1 MALFVF
7 IVVMLVIAA
16 SVALPLAWMGG
27 DPRRE
32 PNALAIGAAV
42 LGGGGG
48 AVGFGLVVFFQATE
62 GFESSTV
69 QLLAYTSL
77 LPVVA
82 APIGLHAA
90 LRSRP
95 RAARRALLTLAAA
108 LTLAGTPVLFV
119 FSIGGLTA
127 LVSGLCY
134 LAATGNPREL
144 IRKLDPRLPRS

>member
-7 IVVMLVIAA
+7 IIVMLLIAA
-16 SVALPLAWMGG
+16 SAALPLAWMSG

-48 AVGFGLVVFFQATE
+48 MIGLVLVASFEAKE
-62 GFESSTV
+62 GFDSSIV

-77 LPVVA
+77 LPVLA

-90 LRSRP
+90 LRSSSQ
-95 RAARRALLTLAAA
+95 AGRRALLAFAAA
-108 LTLAGTPVLFV
+108 LTLAGMPVVVV
-119 FSIGGLTA
+119 FSIGGVTA

-134 LAATGNPREL
+134 LAATGNPREIL
-144 IRKLDPRLPRS
+144 RKLDPRFRF